1 MTDKA
6 AEQVQR
12 AYFLLSEALD
22 LDEEGRGDEA
32 LEAYTQAVE
41 LCIGAKGRL
50 YSCAHLLLLSKRQM
64 FTFSLTLS
72 HASTNAT
79 TRRHIYSQGMSGFV
93 KSFFGVIF

>member
-50 YSCAHLLLLSKRQM
+50 YSCAHLLLLS
-64 FTFSLTLS
+64 
-72 HASTNAT
+72 
-79 TRRHIYSQGMSGFV
+79 
-93 KSFFGVIF
+93 